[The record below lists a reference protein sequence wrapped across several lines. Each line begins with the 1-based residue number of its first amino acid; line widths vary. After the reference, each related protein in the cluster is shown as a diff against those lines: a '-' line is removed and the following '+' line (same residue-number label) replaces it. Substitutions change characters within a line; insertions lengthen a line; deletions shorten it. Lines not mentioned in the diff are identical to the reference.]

1 MVTPLANT
9 EAQYLRSWIY
19 SYFSLCMFLEVFH
32 SLASL
37 LHVLEVF
44 LMRTYMWTL
53 KLILSPRFAEEA
65 HLASGDITLFKIC
78 HEMSKC
84 RRPRIIIC
92 NQTRRMFFLKKKARE
107 NGKNT
112 YTDIVSRPYFF
123 FLFIIIRHCFNF
135 ENEENRQ
142 QSFFFLL
149 FGHVLWRHVNE
160 FNKTKLF
167 LLFWILVL

>member
-92 NQTRRMFFLKKKARE
+92 NQTRRMFFFKKKSTRKKKMA
-107 NGKNT
+107 K
-112 YTDIVSRPYFF
+112 ILILILFHAPIFF
-123 FLFIIIRHCFNF
+123 FYLLSSAIALTLKMKKTD
-135 ENEENRQ
+135 NRVFF
-142 QSFFFLL
+142 SFF
-149 FGHVLWRHVNE
+149 
-160 FNKTKLF
+160 
-167 LLFWILVL
+167 LVTFFEDM